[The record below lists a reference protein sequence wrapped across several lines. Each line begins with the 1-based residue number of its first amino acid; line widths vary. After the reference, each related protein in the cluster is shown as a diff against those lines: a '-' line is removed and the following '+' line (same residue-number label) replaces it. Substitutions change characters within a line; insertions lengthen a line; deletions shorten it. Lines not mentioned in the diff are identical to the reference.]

1 MVLSKQVEDMIKDI
15 KKLEP
20 IVGKGR
26 TEKYVRRSL
35 ERSEKKGEITHPEFV
50 ELMSKLGYDA

>member
-20 IVGKGR
+20 IVGKTK

-35 ERSEKKGEITHPEFV
+35 ERSVKKGEINQIEFT